1 MIILLILGTP
11 FSYIIFDFLED
22 ILHLVPQVFNL
33 DKLFSQK
40 HSNKDTSWKIT
51 QQQPQ
56 NNFMITR
63 KLIKLKFITL
73 QIYSKAITS
82 T

>member
-1 MIILLILGTP
+1 MIILLILDTP

-22 ILHLVPQVFNL
+22 IFHLVPQVFNL

-40 HSNKDTSWKIT
+40 HSNRDTNWKIA

-63 KLIKLKFITL
+63 KLIKLKFTTL

>member
-1 MIILLILGTP
+1 MIILLILDTP

-40 HSNKDTSWKIT
+40 HSNRDTNWKIT

-63 KLIKLKFITL
+63 KLIKLKFTTL